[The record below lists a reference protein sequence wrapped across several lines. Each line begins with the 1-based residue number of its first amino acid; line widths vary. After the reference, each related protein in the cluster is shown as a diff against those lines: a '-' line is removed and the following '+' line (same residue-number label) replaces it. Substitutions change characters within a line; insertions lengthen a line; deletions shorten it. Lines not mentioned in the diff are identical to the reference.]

1 MGLCTSGPLFIM
13 TTIKEKLEG
22 KLKGTDNLV
31 SLKPKT
37 TSPIVPEF
45 VIDLSEARERVLQ
58 LQQFVK
64 EGMTRD
70 VDYGLI
76 PGFPKPS
83 LFKPGAEKLSELYGL
98 AKHIQ
103 ITHRIEDIDKPFF
116 LYEVKVTLIN
126 KRTGEI
132 EAEGI
137 GSCNSQEKL
146 YAKDPIPK
154 VNTLLKMAAKRALID
169 AVLTATRSSGIF
181 TQDIEDMGDDKGKPA
196 TQKQLTL
203 IYKLAEEQKL
213 SKEKAKEILQDIYK
227 VDSSSQLTM
236 QQADE
241 FIRYLKT

>member
-1 MGLCTSGPLFIM
+1 M
-13 TTIKEKLEG
+13 TNIKEKLED
-22 KLKGTDNLV
+22 KLKDTDNVV

-37 TSPIVPEF
+37 ISPIVPEF

-83 LFKPGAEKLSELYGL
+83 LFKPGAEKLCELYGL

-103 ITHRIEDIDKPFF
+103 ITHRIEDINMPFF

-137 GSCNSQEKL
+137 GSCNSKEKM

-169 AVLTATRSSGIF
+169 ATLMATRSSGIF
-181 TQDIEDMGDDKGKPA
+181 TQDIEDMGDIREDSKPA

-213 SKEKAKEILQDIYK
+213 SKEKAKEILLDIYK
-227 VDSSSQLTM
+227 VASSSQLTM

-241 FIRYLKT
+241 FIKYLKS